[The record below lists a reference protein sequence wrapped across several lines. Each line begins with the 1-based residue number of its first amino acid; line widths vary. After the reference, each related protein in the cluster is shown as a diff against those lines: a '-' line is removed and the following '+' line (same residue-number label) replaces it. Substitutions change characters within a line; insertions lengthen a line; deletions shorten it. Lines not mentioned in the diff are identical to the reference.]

1 MGILDGLQ
9 EPPKAPIASC
19 KVRDTAA
26 KLEPKDAEILLA
38 AVEGDKWKIFALEAE
53 LRKRLI
59 FISTGTLTK
68 HRSKACSCSK
78 I

>member
-9 EPPKAPIASC
+9 EPPSTPLLAC

-26 KLEPKDAEILLA
+26 KLDPEDAEILLT
-38 AVEGDKWKIFALEAE
+38 AVEGEKWKISTLETE
-53 LRKRLI
+53 LRKRMI
-59 FISTGTLTK
+59 FISSGTLK
-68 HRSKACSCSK
+68 QHRMKACSCSK

>member
-9 EPPKAPIASC
+9 EPPKTPIMAC
-19 KVRDTAA
+19 KVRDTAS

-38 AVEGDKWKIFALEAE
+38 AVEGDKWRLSVLENE

-59 FISTGTLTK
+59 FISTGTLK
-68 HRSKACSCSK
+68 QHRSKACSCSK

>member
-9 EPPKAPIASC
+9 EPPKTPLMSC

-26 KLEPKDAEILLA
+26 KLDPEDAAILLA
-38 AVEGDKWKIFALEAE
+38 AVEGDKWKLYPLETE
-53 LRKRLI
+53 LRKRMI
-59 FISTGTLTK
+59 FISQGTMK
-68 HRSKACSCSK
+68 QHRNKACSCSK

>member
-9 EPPKAPIASC
+9 EPPKAPILGC
-19 KVRDTAA
+19 KVRDTANKLQPDDA
-26 KLEPKDAEILLA
+26 KILLA
-38 AVEGDKWKIFALEAE
+38 AVEGEQWKLYPLEAE

-59 FISTGTLTK
+59 FISTGTLK
-68 HRSKACSCSK
+68 SHRTKACSCWK

>member
-1 MGILDGLQ
+1 MGLLDGLQ

-38 AVEGDKWKIFALEAE
+38 AVEGDKWKIFALATE
-53 LRKRLI
+53 LRKRNLP
-59 FISTGTLTK
+59 ISTGTLNT
-68 HRSKACSCSK
+68 HRNKACSCSK

>member
-9 EPPKAPIASC
+9 EPPQPPVLAC

-26 KLEPKDAEILLA
+26 KLEPDDAKILLA
-38 AVEGDKWKIFALEAE
+38 AVEGDQWKLFTLEAE

-59 FISTGTLTK
+59 FISTGTLK
-68 HRSKACSCSK
+68 QHRNKACSCWK